1 MSFLPTDEE
10 YRNLL
15 HSKELYKQI
24 FDSSVLPII
33 IHDMYLNIIEVN
45 DKFEEVF
52 GYSREEILELKL
64 LDLHTHNE
72 LEHSLEVLEKMQE
85 SDRLTVKTEFKR
97 KDGSIITAEVSPC
110 KIKLKNTAFIHVHIN
125 NIKDLKEA
133 ETETEEL
140 LNKK

>member
-10 YRNLL
+10 FRNLL

-24 FDSSVLPII
+24 FDCSVLPII

-45 DKFEEVF
+45 DKASEVF
-52 GYSREEILELKL
+52 GYSREEILNLKIF
-64 LDLHTHNE
+64 DLHTHNE

-85 SDRLTVKTEFKR
+85 SDSMTVKTEFKR
-97 KDGSIITAEVSPC
+97 KDGSIFTAEVSPC
-110 KIKLKNTAFIHVHIN
+110 KINLKKTSFIHVHIN

-133 ETETEEL
+133 AVENDEL
-140 LNKK
+140 SN